1 MHRKAGRIKMI
12 LVLGGMASGKRT
24 YVQSLGYVCAE
35 MNKLIESDAP
45 VLLGLEELLKQGP
58 LTESGVAALTRKE
71 VVVCC
76 EVGMGVVP
84 VDAAERAWRELV
96 GRTCCTL
103 AAQATQVVRMVCG
116 IPVKLK

>member
-1 MHRKAGRIKMI
+1 MI

-24 YVQSLGYVCAE
+24 YVQSLGYSTAN
-35 MNKLIESDAP
+35 MNTSLASDAP
-45 VLLGLEELLKQGP
+45 VLLHLEELLKQGP
-58 LTESGVAALTRKE
+58 LTKNEIYALTSKE

-96 GRTCCTL
+96 GRTCSSL
-103 AAQATQVVRMVCG
+103 ASQATQVVRMVCG
-116 IPVKLK
+116 IPVQLK